1 VLEGEPDPIEVGE
14 LKNQLDAE
22 QWNHIFVRDTERK
35 KLWSN
40 IACIRVY
47 PVVDE
52 LPGNEIW
59 LIIRIDDGDGSVK
72 YQFSNAPPDTGV
84 EQFAQMSCSRYWIER
99 AFEDGK
105 GIAGLA
111 DYQVRGW
118 TGWHHHMALSL
129 LAMLTLLMMVM
140 DLGKKAELLTVQDV
154 KEILEVILP
163 KKVIRKKE
171 ILKIIKEKHRARYSA
186 RMSHHR
192 RNG

>member
-1 VLEGEPDPIEVGE
+1 
-14 LKNQLDAE
+14 
-22 QWNHIFVRDTERK
+22 
-35 KLWSN
+35 
-40 IACIRVY
+40 
-47 PVVDE
+47 
-52 LPGNEIW
+52 
-59 LIIRIDDGDGSVK
+59 
-72 YQFSNAPPDTGV
+72 
-84 EQFAQMSCSRYWIER
+84 
-99 AFEDGK
+99 
-105 GIAGLA
+105 
-111 DYQVRGW
+111 
-118 TGWHHHMALSL
+118 MALSL